1 MKAFAKINI
10 FLKITG
16 KKDNYHQ
23 LISRFYR
30 VDNLYDE
37 LYFIPK
43 SEARNLD
50 KTLIPNS
57 NSLLKINGI
66 TYENEFKQ
74 DVLMDKFYLIND
86 NLVSNFYSKSDIFS
100 KVLSLIDENLKQEFQ
115 NNFALVLHKNI
126 PTFAGLGGASS
137 NAACFIKLLNDI
149 KPFDT
154 KAIARLSG
162 ADVSFFESGLKSA
175 NVSGYGEI
183 IDDFSDDLCGFS
195 LEFSTPCSTKDVF
208 SEFAKEPKY
217 YENDE
222 LSKLKTKELLNNF
235 TNYELNDLLK
245 PCNTLYS
252 ITLDYTKKGLFLSGS
267 GGSFFKLKS

>member
-30 VDNLYDE
+30 IDNLYDE

-43 SEARNLD
+43 NEARNLD

-74 DVLMDKFYLIND
+74 DELMDKFYLIND

-100 KVLSLIDENLKQEFQ
+100 KVLSLVDENLKQEFQ

-183 IDDFSDDLCGFS
+183 IDDFSDDLCDFS

-217 YENDE
+217 YANDE

-235 TNYELNDLLK
+235 TNYDLNDLLK
-245 PCNTLYS
+245 SCNALYS
-252 ITLDYTKKGLFLSGS
+252 ITLDYANRGLFLSGS

>member
-30 VDNLYDE
+30 IDNLYDE

-74 DVLMDKFYLIND
+74 DILMDKFYLIND

-100 KVLSLIDENLKQEFQ
+100 KVLSLIDKNLKQEFQ

-183 IDDFSDDLCGFS
+183 IDDFSDDLCDFS

-217 YENDE
+217 YANDE

-245 PCNTLYS
+245 PCNALYS
-252 ITLDYTKKGLFLSGS
+252 ITLDYANRGLFLSGS

>member
-1 MKAFAKINI
+1 
-10 FLKITG
+10 
-16 KKDNYHQ
+16 
-23 LISRFYR
+23 
-30 VDNLYDE
+30 E
-37 LYFIPK
+37 
-43 SEARNLD
+43 
-50 KTLIPNS
+50 
-57 NSLLKINGI
+57 
-66 TYENEFKQ
+66 
-74 DVLMDKFYLIND
+74 LMDKFYLIND

-183 IDDFSDDLCGFS
+183 IDDFSDDLCDFS

-245 PCNTLYS
+245 PCNALYS
-252 ITLDYTKKGLFLSGS
+252 ITLDYANKGLFLSGS

>member
-30 VDNLYDE
+30 IDNLYDE

-74 DVLMDKFYLIND
+74 DELMDKFYLIND

-183 IDDFSDDLCGFS
+183 IDDFSDDLCDFS
-195 LEFSTPCSTKDVF
+195 LEFSTACSTKDVF

-245 PCNTLYS
+245 PCNALYS
-252 ITLDYTKKGLFLSGS
+252 STLDYANKGLFLSGS

>member
-30 VDNLYDE
+30 IDNLYDE

-100 KVLSLIDENLKQEFQ
+100 KVLSLVDENLKQEFQ

-162 ADVSFFESGLKSA
+162 ADVSFFASGLKSA

-183 IDDFSDDLCGFS
+183 IDDFSDDLCDFS
-195 LEFSTPCSTKDVF
+195 LEFSTACSTKDVF

-245 PCNTLYS
+245 PCNALYS
-252 ITLDYTKKGLFLSGS
+252 STLDYAKQGLFLSGS
-267 GGSFFKLKS
+267 GGSFFRLKS

>member
-183 IDDFSDDLCGFS
+183 IDDFSDDLCDFS

-245 PCNTLYS
+245 PCNTLYPS
-252 ITLDYTKKGLFLSGS
+252 TLDYAKKGLFLSGS

>member
-30 VDNLYDE
+30 IDNLYDE

-43 SEARNLD
+43 SEAKDLD

-100 KVLSLIDENLKQEFQ
+100 KVLSLVDENLKQEFQ

-137 NAACFIKLLNDI
+137 NAACFIKLLNNI

-162 ADVSFFESGLKSA
+162 ADVSFFASGLKSA

-183 IDDFSDDLCGFS
+183 IDDFSDDLCDFS
-195 LEFSTPCSTKDVF
+195 LEFSTACSTKDVF

-245 PCNTLYS
+245 PCNALYS
-252 ITLDYTKKGLFLSGS
+252 STLDYAKKGLFLSGS
-267 GGSFFKLKS
+267 GGSFFRLKS

>member
-30 VDNLYDE
+30 IDNLYDE

-43 SEARNLD
+43 NEARNLD

-74 DVLMDKFYLIND
+74 DELMDKFYLIND

-183 IDDFSDDLCGFS
+183 IDDFSDDLCDFS

-217 YENDE
+217 YANDE

-235 TNYELNDLLK
+235 TNYDLNDLLK
-245 PCNTLYS
+245 SCNALYS
-252 ITLDYTKKGLFLSGS
+252 ITLDYANKGLFLSGS

>member
-30 VDNLYDE
+30 IDNLYDE

-43 SEARNLD
+43 NEARNLD

-74 DVLMDKFYLIND
+74 DELMDKFYLIND

-183 IDDFSDDLCGFS
+183 IDDFSDDLCDFS

-245 PCNTLYS
+245 PCNALYS
-252 ITLDYTKKGLFLSGS
+252 STLDYANKGLFLSGS

>member
-30 VDNLYDE
+30 IDNLYDE

-100 KVLSLIDENLKQEFQ
+100 KVLSLVDENLKQEFQ

-162 ADVSFFESGLKSA
+162 ADVSFFASGLKSA

-183 IDDFSDDLCGFS
+183 IDDFSDDLCDFS
-195 LEFSTPCSTKDVF
+195 LEFSTACSTKDVF

-245 PCNTLYS
+245 PCNALYS
-252 ITLDYTKKGLFLSGS
+252 STLDYAKKGLFLSGS
-267 GGSFFKLKS
+267 GGSFFRLKS

>member
-30 VDNLYDE
+30 IDNLYDE

-100 KVLSLIDENLKQEFQ
+100 KVLSLVDENLKQEFQ

-162 ADVSFFESGLKSA
+162 ADVSFFASGLKSA

-183 IDDFSDDLCGFS
+183 IDDFSDDLCDFS
-195 LEFSTPCSTKDVF
+195 LEFSTACSTQDVF

-245 PCNTLYS
+245 PCNALYS
-252 ITLDYTKKGLFLSGS
+252 STLDYAKKGLFLSGS

>member
-30 VDNLYDE
+30 IDNLYDE

-43 SEARNLD
+43 NEARNLD

-183 IDDFSDDLCGFS
+183 IDDFSDDLCDFS

-245 PCNTLYS
+245 PCNALYS
-252 ITLDYTKKGLFLSGS
+252 ITLDYANKGLFLSGS